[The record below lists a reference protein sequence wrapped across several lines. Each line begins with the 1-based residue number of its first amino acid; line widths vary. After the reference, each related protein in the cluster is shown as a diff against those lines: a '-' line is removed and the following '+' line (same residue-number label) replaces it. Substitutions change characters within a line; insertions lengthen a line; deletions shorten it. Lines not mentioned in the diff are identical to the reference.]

1 MPSNLLTAYITKQIE
16 KGNLTDWTVVLANVR
31 KKDKPG
37 VQREFSTAVEKLTV
51 GPAVRGNDED
61 SNAEFY
67 VANNAAISGPMYESL
82 DLDDHEYEEA
92 LKMTI
97 KEWEDAKEKNATKRA
112 TAPTSPFANCA
123 KAVRKR
129 TNGLLLLYNM
139 DFGDGKEDVFTYVLS
154 LPKIA
159 DKDDTAISY
168 EYRGSINA
176 FKLIEDHE

>member
-1 MPSNLLTAYITKQIE
+1 
-16 KGNLTDWTVVLANVR
+16 
-31 KKDKPG
+31 
-37 VQREFSTAVEKLTV
+37 
-51 GPAVRGNDED
+51 
-61 SNAEFY
+61 
-67 VANNAAISGPMYESL
+67 
-82 DLDDHEYEEA
+82 
-92 LKMTI
+92 MTI